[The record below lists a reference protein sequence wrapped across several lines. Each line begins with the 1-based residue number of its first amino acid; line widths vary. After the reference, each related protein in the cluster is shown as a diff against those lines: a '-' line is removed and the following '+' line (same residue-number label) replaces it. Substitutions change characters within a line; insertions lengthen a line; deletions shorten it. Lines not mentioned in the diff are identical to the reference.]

1 MDIRPKVKPKQVKQ
15 IKENIGYNLCNLS
28 IVRDFFRQK
37 YKTLIIKKK
46 TDKLDFLNIK
56 SFII

>member
-1 MDIRPKVKPKQVKQ
+1 MDIRPKVKPKQIKQ
-15 IKENIGYNLCNLS
+15 IKENIEYNLCNLS